1 MTTLKICG
9 LRNATAAVAAS
20 EAGADL
26 LGFVFVRGAR
36 RRLLVDEA
44 YALIQDYRSQRGDG
58 GPGLVGL
65 FADQPIDQ
73 VESAV
78 RKCRLEMVQLCGD
91 ESPEYS
97 SRISVPVI
105 NQIKVRDSG
114 QLEQVIE
121 ETRLR
126 LEEVLSLGQTPTL
139 DKYHDDSKG
148 GTGQKFDW
156 SIAEALAG
164 SYKFILG
171 GGLTPGNVSNAVAR
185 VRPWGVDVSS
195 GVETK
200 GVKDVRKIAAFAAEV
215 RCTDEHSFD

>member
-9 LRNATAAVAAS
+9 LRNTTAALAAS

-44 YALIQDYRSQRGDG
+44 YGLIQDYRSQRGDG
-58 GPGLVGL
+58 GPGIVGL
-65 FADQPIDQ
+65 FADHPIDQ
-73 VESAV
+73 VESVV
-78 RKCRLEMVQLCGD
+78 RKCGLEMVQLCGD

-105 NQIKVRDSG
+105 NQIKVSDNG
-114 QLEQVIE
+114 QPEQVIE

-126 LEEVLSLGQTPTL
+126 LDEIQSLGQTPTL
-139 DKYHDDSKG
+139 DKYHSDFKG

-156 SIAEALAG
+156 TIAEVLAE
-164 SYKFILG
+164 SYKFILA
-171 GGLTPGNVSNAVAR
+171 GGLTPENVSNAVAK

-215 RCTDEHSFD
+215 RRTDGHSFN